1 VAESPISSYL
11 HMVVPSAFIHLGLDD
26 AIEAVWVQRQY
37 LRDPNANER
46 WYQRISHFRKLID
59 ASERE

>member
-1 VAESPISSYL
+1 
-11 HMVVPSAFIHLGLDD
+11 MVVPSAFIHLGLDD